1 MAIYINTNSMNNGT
15 LFNNMNHQQLVETL
29 NSKQTINTK
38 LNAHVSSLLGE
49 LSEQSNTENTGST
62 NSAENTDSN
71 QAIAYIQQFTTE
83 STNNGISLGTTYS
96 KFDVTYQKYLD
107 ELETE
112 TTLEE
117 TKYSRFDFN
126 YQNTG
131 TPIDGTNYSNLV
143 SEADENNNDNYLNMN
158 TGNVNDILQDINCT
172 LPISFEELSDV
183 SRENGINVDNNP
195 QIQATEASS
204 TNQSVLNLLK

>member
-1 MAIYINTNSMNNGT
+1 MAIYVNTNSMINGT

-96 KFDVTYQKYLD
+96 KFEVTYQKYLD

-112 TTLEE
+112 KTL
-117 TKYSRFDFN
+117 FDFN

-158 TGNVNDILQDINCT
+158 TGNVNDIIQDINCT

-183 SRENGINVDNNP
+183 SREMEIKVYNNP